1 MGDPR
6 KTRAKYKG
14 PGHPWER
21 WRIEE
26 ERIVKRDYGL
36 KNKKEIWKASS
47 ELRRLNGQAKKLI
60 RERSK
65 GNPQADK
72 EQKQL
77 LDRLFKLGLVNENST
92 LEDVLALEL
101 KNILDRRLQNI
112 VFKSG
117 MSMTAKQAR
126 QFIVHGGIFING
138 RKITIPSYL
147 ISRDEQF
154 KITFNPGSSL
164 ASDEHPERVKKTQI
178 KEASEKKRKAQEDAA
193 AESAK
198 KLAGDLS
205 EAELKK
211 IEKEIG
217 EVVAE

>member
-6 KTRAKYKG
+6 KIRTRFKG

-26 ERIVKRDYGL
+26 ERIVKREYGL

-47 ELRRLNGQAKKLI
+47 ELRRLNTQAKRLI
-60 RERSK
+60 RERGK
-65 GNPQADK
+65 NNIQAEI

-77 LDRLFKLGLVNENST
+77 LGRLYKLGLVNEGAT

-101 KNILDRRLQNI
+101 KSILDRRLQTL

-117 MSMTAKQAR
+117 LSLTPSQAR
-126 QFIVHGGIFING
+126 QFIVHGGIFVNG
-138 RKITIPSYL
+138 KKITVPSYL
-147 ISRDEQF
+147 VSREEQF
-154 KITFNPGSSL
+154 TISFNPNSSL
-164 ASDEHPERVKKTQI
+164 ASEQHPERAKKLQI
-178 KEASEKKRKAQEDAA
+178 KEAAEKKRKAQEEVAGT
-193 AESAK
+193 

-205 EAELKK
+205 EDELKK

-217 EVVAE
+217 EVVVQ